1 MDIERLGLLL
11 YKTDKSF
18 KEKLNT
24 ELRKLR
30 LTREELA
37 IIMDLYQQKT
47 IGSEQSRTVTIIASR
62 LDIEFDDM
70 EEYIEKLER
79 SDWIVRIHDQ
89 VDRRREDIFLSSKAM
104 SIIDYLRQMYRY
116 VEDKAYAGFSQEEI
130 DQVESY
136 LKRINQNLR

>member
-18 KEKLNT
+18 KEKLNA

-30 LTREELA
+30 LTREELG

-47 IGSEQSRTVTIIASR
+47 VGSEQSRTITIIASR
-62 LDIEFDDM
+62 LDIDIDEM
-70 EEYIEKLER
+70 EEYVEKLECN
-79 SDWIVRIHDQ
+79 DWIVRIHDQ

-116 VEDKAYAGFSQEEI
+116 VEEKAYAGFSQDEI
-130 DQVESY
+130 DQVETY
-136 LKRINQNLR
+136 LKRINQNLK

>member
-18 KEKLNT
+18 KEKLNA

-30 LTREELA
+30 LNREELA

-47 IGSEQSRTVTIIASR
+47 IGSEQSRTVSIIASR

-70 EEYIEKLER
+70 EEYIQKLER
-79 SDWIVRIHDQ
+79 NDWIVRIHDQ
-89 VDRRREDIFLSSKAM
+89 VDHEEDIFLSSKAM

-116 VEDKAYAGFSQEEI
+116 VEEKAYAGFSQEEI
-130 DQVESY
+130 DQLESY
-136 LKRINQNLR
+136 LKRIDQNLR

>member
-18 KEKLNT
+18 KEKLNA

-30 LTREELA
+30 LTREELG

-47 IGSEQSRTVTIIASR
+47 IGSEQSRTITIIASR
-62 LDIEFDDM
+62 LDIDIDEM
-70 EEYIEKLER
+70 EEYVEKLECN
-79 SDWIVRIHDQ
+79 DWIVRIHDQ

-116 VEDKAYAGFSQEEI
+116 VEEKAYAGFSQDEI
-130 DQVESY
+130 DQVETY
-136 LKRINQNLR
+136 LKRINQNLK